1 MNEYYKNMNF
11 DYPKPVEN
19 TSFTA
24 NIAQHSPNQDK
35 SALLLPE
42 NIEKYLEELI
52 DNNDRDFK
60 ILT

>member
-1 MNEYYKNMNF
+1 MNF